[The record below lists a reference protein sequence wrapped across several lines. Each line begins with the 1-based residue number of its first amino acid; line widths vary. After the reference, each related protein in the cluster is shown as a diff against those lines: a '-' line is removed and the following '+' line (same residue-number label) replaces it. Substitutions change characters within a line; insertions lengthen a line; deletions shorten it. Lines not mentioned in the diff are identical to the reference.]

1 MEVLAIILPFL
12 LLGVG
17 VLFVAFS
24 GGPGK
29 AREAYLTG
37 GNRIFRLAV
46 PVVYVIGG
54 LLVPALIV
62 ANRGAAAGGTD
73 TLSSKSL
80 SMEEGEGK
88 SLFSERCGSCHNL
101 DATNSRGVTGPDL
114 DEVGKMSPKRVLA
127 AIELGGTG
135 EKRMPAAIFA
145 GKDAEAVA
153 LYVTKVAG
161 K

>member
-1 MEVLAIILPFL
+1 MATLAIVLPFL

-17 VLFVAFS
+17 VLYVAFS
-24 GGPGK
+24 GGPSK
-29 AREAYLTG
+29 AREAYLTS
-37 GNRIFRLAV
+37 GNRAFHLAV
-46 PVVYVIGG
+46 PVVYVVGG

-62 ANRGAAAGGTD
+62 VNREAAAGGTD
-73 TLSSKSL
+73 TLASESI

-114 DEVGKMSPKRVLA
+114 DEVGKLTPERVTA
-127 AIELGGTG
+127 AIEIGGSG
-135 EKRMPAAIFA
+135 EKRMPAGIYT

-153 LYVTKVAG
+153 LYLSKVAG

>member
-1 MEVLAIILPFL
+1 MEVLAIVLPFL

-17 VLFVAFS
+17 VLFIAFS
-24 GGPGK
+24 GGPSE
-29 AREAYLTG
+29 AREAYMTQ

-73 TLSSKSL
+73 SLASESL
-80 SMEEGEGK
+80 SMDEETGK
-88 SLFSERCGSCHNL
+88 SLFTERCGSCHNL

-114 DEVGKMSPKRVLA
+114 DEVGMMSPKRVVA

-135 EKRMPAAIFA
+135 EKRMPAGIFM
-145 GKDAEAVA
+145 GKDAEDVA
-153 LYVTKVAG
+153 LYVAKVAG

>member
-1 MEVLAIILPFL
+1 MEVLAIVLPFL

-29 AREAYLTG
+29 AREAYLTH
-37 GNRIFRLAV
+37 GNRAFRLAV

-54 LLVPALIV
+54 LLVPAIIV
-62 ANRGAAAGGTD
+62 ANSGAAAGATD
-73 TLSSKSL
+73 SLASKSL
-80 SMEEGEGK
+80 SMDEEVGK

-114 DEVGKMSPKRVLA
+114 DEVGKMTPKRVLS
-127 AIELGGTG
+127 AIEMGGTG
-135 EKRMPAAIFA
+135 EKRMPAGIFT
-145 GKDAEAVA
+145 GKDAEDVG
-153 LYVTKVAG
+153 LYVSKVAG

>member
-1 MEVLAIILPFL
+1 MEVLAIVLPFV

-24 GGPGK
+24 GGPSK
-29 AREAYLTG
+29 AREAYLTH
-37 GNRIFRLAV
+37 GNQVFRLAV

-54 LLVPALIV
+54 LLVPALILV
-62 ANRGAAAGGTD
+62 NRGAAAGGTD
-73 TLSSKSL
+73 TLAGKSL
-80 SMEEGEGK
+80 SMDEAEGK
-88 SLFSERCGSCHNL
+88 SLFSERCGSCHDL

-114 DEVGKMSPKRVLA
+114 DKVGKLTPKRVLA

-135 EKRMPAAIFA
+135 EKRMPAGIFK
-145 GKDAEAVA
+145 GKDAEHVA
-153 LYVTKVAG
+153 HYVSKVAG